1 MASANSPIPSGG
13 QPPIATGGGANFD
26 IIQWLQQAVQQLNTP
41 QSGGNSQGGMAVS
54 QQRMGGGGGQPQ
66 KPQANAYQKGV
77 DKALNESG
85 YAHASEALMKG
96 QDPMMIAQQSSQMGM
111 QQANANMIPLLQ
123 NLLAMAQQPQQQMQ
137 QPMQQQMTPIQ
148 QQAQQISQPTKNPV
162 MGALDAVFGIGTNYK
177 SRQLEN
183 LGKAQEIMGE
193 QPLQKGRKEELT
205 YTFANEIQKELL
217 KEGNPDALTP
227 EASAKFNLI
236 IDGDKAVQEV
246 ASILQTN
253 PNVVWS
259 TPSFLKSQQGRQY
272 ESAVKRMIRNKLRL
286 ESGATIGDKEINE
299 EYAKYRVG
307 KTDSQETIRK
317 KLNPLYEFYQGSLN
331 VADPTGVHRKRA
343 SGGSGKETTI
353 GRFQVRYH

>member
-1 MASANSPIPSGG
+1 MPQISQQMRQEAMNSNQKNPIADILSMLLQTAQQQKGQMNTVQGDISAN
-13 QPPIATGGGANFD
+13 
-26 IIQWLQQAVQQLNTP
+26 
-41 QSGGNSQGGMAVS
+41 
-54 QQRMGGGGGQPQ
+54 QQRMGGGGVQPQ

-85 YAHASEALMKG
+85 YAHASEALMNG
-96 QDPMMIAQQSSQMGM
+96 QDPMMIAQQSEQMGM
-111 QQANANMIPLLQ
+111 QQSNADMMPLLQ
-123 NLLAMAQQPQQQMQ
+123 NLLSMAQQPQ
-137 QPMQQQMTPIQ
+137 QPMQQQMTSIQ
-148 QQAQQISQPTKNPV
+148 QQAQELVKPATGPLGKIFEAAGFGTQTKQR
-162 MGALDAVFGIGTNYK
+162 K
-177 SRQLEN
+177 LEN

-193 QPLQKGRKEELT
+193 QPLQKGRKEELA
-205 YTFANEIQKELL
+205 YTFANEIKKELE
-217 KEGNPDALTP
+217 KNNNPDALTP

-259 TPSFLKSQQGRQY
+259 APSFLKSQQGRQY

-331 VADPTGVHRKRA
+331 VADPTGIHRKRA
-343 SGGSGKETTI
+343 SGDSNKETTI

>member
-1 MASANSPIPSGG
+1 MRQEAMNSNQKNPIADILSMLLQTAQQQQGQMANVQGEISAN
-13 QPPIATGGGANFD
+13 
-26 IIQWLQQAVQQLNTP
+26 
-41 QSGGNSQGGMAVS
+41 
-54 QQRMGGGGGQPQ
+54 QQRMGGGGGGQPQ

-85 YAHASEALMKG
+85 YAHASEAIMKG

-111 QQANANMIPLLQ
+111 QQTNANMMPLLQ
-123 NLLAMAQQPQQQMQ
+123 NLLAMAQQPQQ
-137 QPMQQQMTPIQ
+137 PAQQQMTPIQ
-148 QQAQQISQPTKNPV
+148 QQAQQIAQPTTNPV

-177 SRQLEN
+177 SRQLGN
-183 LGKAQEIMGE
+183 LSKAQEIMGE

-205 YTFANEIQKELL
+205 YTFANEIKKELE
-217 KEGNPDALTP
+217 KNNNPDALTP

-259 TPSFLKSQQGRQY
+259 APSFLKSQQGRQY

-286 ESGATIGDKEINE
+286 ESGATIGDKEVNE
-299 EYAKYRVG
+299 EYAKYKVG
-307 KTDSQETIRK
+307 RTDSLETIRK

-343 SGGSGKETTI
+343 SGGSKKETTI

>member
-1 MASANSPIPSGG
+1 MRQEAMNSNQKNPIADILSMLLQTAQQQQGQMATAQGDISAN
-13 QPPIATGGGANFD
+13 
-26 IIQWLQQAVQQLNTP
+26 
-41 QSGGNSQGGMAVS
+41 
-54 QQRMGGGGGQPQ
+54 QQRMGGVGGQPQ
-66 KPQANAYQKGV
+66 KPQVNAYQKGV
-77 DKALNESG
+77 DKALSESG
-85 YAHASEALMKG
+85 YAHASEAIMKG

-111 QQANANMIPLLQ
+111 QQANANMMPLLQ
-123 NLLAMAQQPQQQMQ
+123 NLLAMAQQPQQ
-137 QPMQQQMTPIQ
+137 PMQPQMTPIQ
-148 QQAQQISQPTKNPV
+148 KQAQQISQPTKNPV

-259 TPSFLKSQQGRQY
+259 APSFLKSQQGRQY